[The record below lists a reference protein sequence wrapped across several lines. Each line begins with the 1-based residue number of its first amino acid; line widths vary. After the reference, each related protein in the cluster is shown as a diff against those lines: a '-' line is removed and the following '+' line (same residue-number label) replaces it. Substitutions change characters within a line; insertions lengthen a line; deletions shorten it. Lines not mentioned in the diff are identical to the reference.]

1 MTDQKSF
8 AGKFHLWFNLI
19 MMSFYLLVGILL
31 VFILH
36 FDSLPALN
44 TKMMGGVLLLY
55 AAYRGFKLYKTY
67 AVRTEADQTHA
78 NR

>member
-1 MTDQKSF
+1 MTAQNNF

-19 MMSFYLLVGILL
+19 MMGIYAFVGILL
-31 VFILH
+31 IFILH

-55 AAYRGFKLYKTY
+55 AAYRGYKLYKTY
-67 AVRTEADQTHA
+67 AIRTEPDKTDAA
-78 NR
+78 R